1 MPEERVIW
9 LSARDAISWL
19 NEEPD
24 RFGSFSEIAV
34 VPAVSTQADVKDF
47 LGISVRF

>member
-1 MPEERVIW
+1 MSSERQPVVEERVIW

-24 RFGSFSEIAV
+24 HYGSLWEFAQA
-34 VPAVSTQADVKDF
+34 VPAIGVATQ
-47 LGISVRF
+47 GR